1 MIDHFEYKVT
11 SFSECK
17 QVYEA
22 ALAAIGIELK
32 WADDAAAGFGLRE
45 DKDRVMLLL
54 EQAAADGPPATTFHL
69 AFGVSDFAQVDA
81 FHAAALAAG
90 GRCNGPPGP
99 RPKYGPLLCH

>member
-1 MIDHFEYKVT
+1 M
-11 SFSECK
+11 
-17 QVYEA
+17 YEQ

-32 WADDAAAGFGLRE
+32 WADDAAAGFGLGE

-54 EQAAADGPPATTFHL
+54 EAATEAATFHL

-90 GRCNGPPGP
+90 GTCNGAPGP
-99 RPKYGPLLCH
+99 RPSYGPKYYAAFVKDPGGNNIEAVCRN